1 MWTLLNNKIKIFEN
15 INKTNK
21 ILLILLII
29 YYIVEII
36 VTSTHQTAH
45 VLLLHCVQFTD
56 CMIQAKVD
64 KSLIFFKPFIKSW
77 HGTCHQES
85 SLKMNG

>member
-1 MWTLLNNKIKIFEN
+1 MKDGNDASSSSKPTVMWTLLNNKIKIVEN

-21 ILLILLII
+21 ILLILLFI

-45 VLLLHCVQFTD
+45 VLLLHCVVY

-64 KSLIFFKPFIKSW
+64 KS
-77 HGTCHQES
+77 
-85 SLKMNG
+85 

>member
-1 MWTLLNNKIKIFEN
+1 MWTLLNNKIKIVGN
-15 INKTNK
+15 NKTNK

-45 VLLLHCVQFTD
+45 VLLLHCVQFTE

-64 KSLIFFKPFIKSW
+64 KS
-77 HGTCHQES
+77 
-85 SLKMNG
+85 